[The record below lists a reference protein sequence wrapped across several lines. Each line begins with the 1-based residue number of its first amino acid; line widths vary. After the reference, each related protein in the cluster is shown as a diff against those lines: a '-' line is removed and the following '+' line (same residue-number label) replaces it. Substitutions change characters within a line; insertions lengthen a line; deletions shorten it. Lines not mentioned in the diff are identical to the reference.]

1 MGRGARRVV
10 SVGQESPRLSCY
22 VMARPSG
29 NRRTGKRALRTS
41 TRDEVRSGRMTEM
54 DRLRSRTGSVGW
66 ILAGAQAAVALTS
79 ALVALIGWGQAA
91 GAAALFG
98 GVAVVLP
105 AAYFAVKVG
114 RRRNATAPEVL
125 GAFYRAEVGKLVLT
139 ALLFWVGAKWFGQ
152 HFAPLI
158 LASIAC
164 LATNWVMVA
173 VTKSW

>member
-1 MGRGARRVV
+1 M
-10 SVGQESPRLSCY
+10 E
-22 VMARPSG
+22 
-29 NRRTGKRALRTS
+29 
-41 TRDEVRSGRMTEM
+41 
-54 DRLRSRTGSVGW
+54 RLRGRAGSMGW
-66 ILAGAQAAVALTS
+66 ILAGAQAAVALS
-79 ALVALIGWGQAA
+79 GALVAWIGWGKAA

-105 AAYFAVKVG
+105 AAYFAAKIG
-114 RRRNATAPEVL
+114 RSSNATAPEVL
-125 GAFYRAEVGKLVLT
+125 GAFYRAEVGKLILT
-139 ALLFWVGAKWFGQ
+139 AVLFWIGAKWFGQ